1 MKKALIVEDDP
12 DQAEMAASF
21 LRLRHYRTM
30 IAGDGA
36 TGLELAASFQPDVI
50 LLDLMLPD
58 IDGFEVCRRL
68 RAAANTLSIPVIMAT
83 ALHGDPHRRL
93 GFRVGADV
101 YLTKP
106 YGPVDLFDA
115 LGLASDRHEDRR
127 RERIQGEIQIE
138 LNSSPRF
145 LREVNDFLV
154 GLYRVTPL
162 AAEQIQHLQQAVLE
176 IGQNAIEWGN
186 RFAIDSLVHV
196 NYRVYDDRVEIVIRD
211 EGPGFSREDLAHA
224 ATPDD
229 PLAHMD
235 VREGL
240 GLREGGFGLLITRGM
255 VDEMQYN
262 DLGNEVVLTKR
273 FTGEPPSSE
282 TMVVIQAAPSEESTC
297 PQQA

>member
-21 LRLRHYRTM
+21 LRIRNLRPM

-36 TGLELAASFQPDVI
+36 TALELAESFEPDLV

-58 IDGFEVCRRL
+58 VDGFEVCRRL
-68 RAAANTLSIPVIMAT
+68 RATERNFATPIIMVT
-83 ALHGDPHRRL
+83 ALHGDPHRRR

-106 YGPVDLFDA
+106 YGPSDLFEA
-115 LGLASDRHEDRR
+115 LELARGRNNDHQ
-127 RERIQGEIQIE
+127 RERIAGEIRIE

-154 GLYRVTPL
+154 GLYRTTPL
-162 AAEQIQHLQQAVLE
+162 ATDQIQHLQQAVLE

-186 RFAIDSLVHV
+186 RSQVESLVHMT
-196 NYRVYDDRVEIVIRD
+196 YRVYDDRVEIIIRD
-211 EGPGFSREDLAHA
+211 EGPGFDRGGLKHA

-229 PLAHMD
+229 PLAHME
-235 VREGL
+235 VRENL

-262 DLGNEVVLTKR
+262 EPGNEVTLTKR
-273 FTGEPPSSE
+273 FPIESSSE
-282 TMVVIQAAPSEESTC
+282 IVAPVSSVVSEEPKC
-297 PQQA
+297 RQV